1 MNFPQN
7 TIHSLAFDMSSR
19 YKYKHKRVHLYKL
32 IIINTGMNKTYY
44 QARFMENSRCQ
55 CVVFICE
62 NQGENR
68 MK

>member
-19 YKYKHKRVHLYKL
+19 YKYKHKRTYYLYKL

-44 QARFMENSRCQ
+44 TR
-55 CVVFICE
+55 
-62 NQGENR
+62 
-68 MK
+68 